1 MNNLNKYINKL
12 ENHKLEDHQ
21 KKRIKII
28 VERLYNKINSISL
41 IVFICTHNSR
51 RSQFCETW
59 SKVLANRYGLNIS
72 FSSAGTTKTS
82 VYKEVIN
89 SLKRAGVDINEK
101 GILNIEG
108 KSSILYSK
116 TLDDI
121 KENKFISITNCKD
134 AERNCPLDPRSQLNL
149 NIFYDDPKKFDGMEN
164 EKKEYDKTCLS
175 IAAEI
180 NVIFKSLV
188 NSV

>member
-12 ENHKLEDHQ
+12 ENHKLEYHQ
-21 KKRIKII
+21 KKRIEII
-28 VERLYNKINSISL
+28 VERLYNKIKSISL

-51 RSQFCETW
+51 RSQFCEAW

-108 KSSILYSK
+108 KTSILYSK

-121 KENKFISITNCKD
+121 KENKFISITNCTD
-134 AERNCPLDPRSQLNL
+134 AEKNCPLDPRSHLNL

-164 EKKEYDKTCLS
+164 EKKEYDKTSVS

>member
-1 MNNLNKYINKL
+1 MDISSKSWSSEANQNTGTKL
-12 ENHKLEDHQ
+12 FLGQHGGHYETSKISFLEDHQ
-21 KKRIKII
+21 KKRIEII

-51 RSQFCETW
+51 RSQFCEAW

-101 GILNIEG
+101 G
-108 KSSILYSK
+108 
-116 TLDDI
+116 
-121 KENKFISITNCKD
+121 
-134 AERNCPLDPRSQLNL
+134 
-149 NIFYDDPKKFDGMEN
+149 
-164 EKKEYDKTCLS
+164 LS
-175 IAAEI
+175 LIHI
-180 NVIFKSLV
+180 
-188 NSV
+188 